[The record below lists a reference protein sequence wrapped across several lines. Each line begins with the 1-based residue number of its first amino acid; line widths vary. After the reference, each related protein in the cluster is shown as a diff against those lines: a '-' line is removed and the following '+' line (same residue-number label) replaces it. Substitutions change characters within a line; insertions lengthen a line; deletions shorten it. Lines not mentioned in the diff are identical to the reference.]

1 MNAVAAPILYYRGQ
15 TTSIWRF
22 ASADAQTHFKM
33 PAQMEYWMPVSRL
46 RTLGILVAVTAAA
59 APIRRMLLA
68 TQDGAPIL
76 SRPLPD
82 TALLAPEPRFRMRC
96 WWHWGRVSCGSAA
109 RSVMSPRGV

>member
-1 MNAVAAPILYYRGQ
+1 MCGGFKPGRNGKC
-15 TTSIWRF
+15 TSNCFHEEIRQDVF
-22 ASADAQTHFKM
+22 
-33 PAQMEYWMPVSRL
+33 RL

>member
-1 MNAVAAPILYYRGQ
+1 MIERARSIEPIGAALSLWPNACAAM
-15 TTSIWRF
+15 
-22 ASADAQTHFKM
+22 AS
-33 PAQMEYWMPVSRL
+33 
-46 RTLGILVAVTAAA
+46 LGILGAVTAAA

-96 WWHWGRVSCGSAA
+96 
-109 RSVMSPRGV
+109 

>member
-1 MNAVAAPILYYRGQ
+1 MRPSKPVAPRVRRAQRSVILR
-15 TTSIWRF
+15 
-22 ASADAQTHFKM
+22 
-33 PAQMEYWMPVSRL
+33 RL
-46 RTLGILVAVTAAA
+46 KILGILVAVTAAA